1 MPKTLARLLVAV
13 AVIIAVPIQGMAA
26 VSAGL
31 CMTLGHH
38 DVSGAAMPDHL
49 DEHGASTAANHE
61 HEAGGA
67 SGNAHCGP
75 CVACC
80 ASASISAPISIS
92 PRAAPQ
98 AAVEPASLLNPPGD
112 LPARLDRPPLA
123 L

>member
-1 MPKTLARLLVAV
+1 MPKKLARFLLAV

-31 CMTLGHH
+31 CMTFGHH
-38 DVSGAAMPDHL
+38 DVAAPHDHHGAASHDH
-49 DEHGASTAANHE
+49 DSDS
-61 HEAGGA
+61 A

-80 ASASISAPISIS
+80 ASASISEPVSVS
-92 PRAAPQ
+92 PRTAPE
-98 AAVEPASLLNPPGD
+98 AAVEAVSLLSPTGN
-112 LPARLDRPPLA
+112 LPARLDRPPLV